1 MKFFPIVY
9 LIGILLCILA
19 LFMLIPALVDWFYGG
34 NDWPAFL
41 GSSLITFLFSIIL
54 TGNNIASDT
63 DYNICAT
70 NADGAIL
77 VIENFIK

>member
-1 MKFFPIVY
+1 MGFVY
-9 LIGILLCILA
+9 SLNLKKLMIKK
-19 LFMLIPALVDWFYGG
+19 LFY
-34 NDWPAFL
+34 
-41 GSSLITFLFSIIL
+41 ITFLFSIIL

>member
-19 LFMLIPALVDWFYGG
+19 LFMLIPALVDWFYGD

-41 GSSLITFLFSIIL
+41 GSSLITFLFGSIAYFTAKGSSTEHLELRQAFLL
-54 TGNNIASDT
+54 TNSAWLS
-63 DYNICAT
+63 C
-70 NADGAIL
+70 
-77 VIENFIK
+77 